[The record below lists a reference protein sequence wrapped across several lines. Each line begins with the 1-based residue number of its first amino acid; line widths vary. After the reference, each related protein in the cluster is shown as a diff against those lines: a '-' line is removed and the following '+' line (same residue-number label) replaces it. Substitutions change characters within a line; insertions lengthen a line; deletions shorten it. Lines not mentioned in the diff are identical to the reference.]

1 MTRRY
6 VLLAAASI
14 AMLAAC
20 SSSDGQTRVS
30 GPDPITAPSITSTP
44 ATTQPAPAAAPATQ
58 ATTEAVAN
66 TSTEPAPAITTLDPM
81 PTTTLDPIAELE
93 AAVSRDF
100 AAGEQALL
108 EAYAEPNEVQA
119 LALLEQHH
127 VGVVFDRVLNALFE
141 LQDQGLR
148 VKPNPDVPQVAI
160 LVSGVKFIGTE
171 NDRVLAT
178 TCRVDAAIVFI
189 PGQQGDVDDIVV
201 NDTIRRTV
209 AENEFVLINGIW
221 KLSSGNEVSN
231 QVCETSCAD
240 V

>member
-6 VLLAAASI
+6 VILAATSI

-20 SSSDGQTRVS
+20 SGSDGQVRVT
-30 GPDPITAPSITSTP
+30 GPDPVTAPSIADAP
-44 ATTQPAPAAAPATQ
+44 DTTQPDPTTPS
-58 ATTEAVAN
+58 TTEPVA
-66 TSTEPAPAITTLDPM
+66 TPSTTPAP
-81 PTTTLDPIAELE
+81 TLDPIAEIE

-108 EAYAEPNEVQA
+108 EAYAQPNEVQA

-160 LVSGVKFIGTE
+160 LVSGVKFIGTD
-171 NDRVLAT
+171 NDRVSAT
-178 TCRVDAAIVFI
+178 TCRVDAAIVFV
-189 PGQQGDVDDIVV
+189 PGQQGDVDDLVV

-209 AENEFVLINGIW
+209 AENEFVLINDVW
-221 KLSSGNEVSN
+221 KLSSGNEISN
-231 QVCETSCAD
+231 QVGETSCAD

>member
-14 AMLAAC
+14 ALLAAC
-20 SSSDGQTRVS
+20 SSSDGQARVTVTT
-30 GPDPITAPSITSTP
+30 PVTAITSAPDTTQPEPSPAPTP
-44 ATTQPAPAAAPATQ
+44 ATIET
-58 ATTEAVAN
+58 VAN
-66 TSTEPAPAITTLDPM
+66 TGTAPAPTTEPAPAPA
-81 PTTTLDPIAELE
+81 PTTTLDPIAEIE

-108 EAYAEPNEVQA
+108 EAYAQPNEVQA

-160 LVSGVKFIGTE
+160 LVSGVKFIGTD
-171 NDRVLAT
+171 NDRVSAT
-178 TCRVDAAIVFI
+178 TCRVDAAIVFV
-189 PGQQGDVDDIVV
+189 PGQQGDVDDLVV

-209 AENEFVLINGIW
+209 AENEFVLINDVW
-221 KLSSGNEVSN
+221 KLSSGNEISN
-231 QVCETSCAD
+231 QVGETSCAD

>member
-6 VLLAAASI
+6 VLLAVASI

-20 SSSDGQTRVS
+20 SASDGQARVT
-30 GPDPITAPSITSTP
+30 GPTPVTAITSAPDTFQPKPGPTTP
-44 ATTQPAPAAAPATQ
+44 T
-58 ATTEAVAN
+58 TTEAVVTASAAPRPA
-66 TSTEPAPAITTLDPM
+66 TTTEPTT
-81 PTTTLDPIAELE
+81 TTTLDPIDEIE

-108 EAYAEPNEVQA
+108 EAYAQPNEVQA

-160 LVSGVKFIGTE
+160 LVSGVKFIGTD

-178 TCRVDAAIVFI
+178 TCRVDAAIVFV
-189 PGQQGDVDDIVV
+189 PGQQGDVDDLVV

-209 AENEFVLINGIW
+209 AENEFILIDDIW
-221 KLSSGNEVSN
+221 KLSSGHEISN
-231 QVCETSCAD
+231 QVGETSCAD

>member
-6 VLLAAASI
+6 VILAAASM
-14 AMLAAC
+14 AMLTAC
-20 SSSDGQTRVS
+20 SGSDNQVRVS
-30 GPDPITAPSITSTP
+30 GPDPVTAPSITSTP
-44 ATTQPAPAAAPATQ
+44 DTTQPAPATAPATP
-58 ATTEAVAN
+58 ATTETVAA
-66 TSTEPAPAITTLDPM
+66 TSTTPAATI
-81 PTTTLDPIAELE
+81 TLDPIAEIE

-108 EAYAEPNEVQA
+108 EAYAQPNEVQA
-119 LALLEQHH
+119 LGLLEQHH

-160 LVSGVKFIGTE
+160 LVSGVKFIGTD

-178 TCRVDAAIVFI
+178 TCRVDAAIVFV
-189 PGQQGDVDDIVV
+189 PGLQGDVDDVVV
-201 NDTIRRTV
+201 NDTIRRTL
-209 AENEFVLINGIW
+209 AENEFVLINGTW
-221 KLSSGNEVSN
+221 KLSSGNEISN
-231 QVCETSCAD
+231 QVGETSCAD